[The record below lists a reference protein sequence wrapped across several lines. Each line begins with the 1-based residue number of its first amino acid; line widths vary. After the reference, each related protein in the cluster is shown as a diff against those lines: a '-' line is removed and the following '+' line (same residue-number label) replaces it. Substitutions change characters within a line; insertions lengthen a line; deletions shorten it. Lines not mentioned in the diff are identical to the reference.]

1 MLLAATVI
9 TLFLYAFVV
18 SQPFFYVMSL
28 GDASDAL
35 TAPAYVELRHA
46 INRAMNARL
55 PRLYVA
61 TAVSGIALA
70 VIAARLEAYVL
81 ATSAAVSVVG
91 LVVDLLIALR
101 TNIPINRIIETWTS
115 TAYPDD
121 WATYRRSWTAAFTV
135 RQGVLTFAYATLLVG
150 VAAS

>member
-1 MLLAATVI
+1 MLFAATVI

-18 SQPFFYVMSL
+18 SQPFFYVMAL

-46 INRAMNARL
+46 INRAMNARV

-61 TAVSGIALA
+61 TAVSGIALVLVA
-70 VIAARLEAYVL
+70 TRLSAYVL
-81 ATSAAVSVVG
+81 ATCAAVAVLG

-101 TNIPINRIIETWTS
+101 TNIPINRLIETWTRTS
-115 TAYPDD
+115 YPDD
-121 WATYRRSWTAAFTV
+121 WATHRATWTRAFTV
-135 RQGVLTFAYATLLVG
+135 RQALLTFAYATLLVG
-150 VAAS
+150 VALS